1 MSPFGQRAERLLLAG
16 AGARRSKGKR
26 MFLIN
31 ALASALLLMLALSDL
46 RRRRLPNAIVA
57 AFAALYLAHAWF
69 GAESWA
75 GFERHLATGALTLV
89 LSALLFRFGWLGGGD
104 AKLFAA
110 VFLWSGPAHASTV
123 FFIVSLLGLLLALA
137 QLALRRMPRAA
148 GTNPDLGWLAP
159 ARGVPYGVAL
169 AAGGIAAIW
178 LSPAIGHAP
187 LLGHA
192 AWPLLIHARL
202 T

>member
-1 MSPFGQRAERLLLAG
+1 
-16 AGARRSKGKR
+16 

-31 ALASALLLMLALSDL
+31 ALASASLLTLALCDL

-57 AFAALYLAHAWF
+57 AFAMLYLAHAWF
-69 GAESWA
+69 GAQSWP
-75 GFERHLATGALTLV
+75 GFERHVAAGAVALV
-89 LSALLFRFGWLGGGD
+89 LSALMFRFGWLGGGD
-104 AKLFAA
+104 AKLFSA
-110 VFLWSGPAHASTV
+110 VFLWAGPAYANTV

-137 QLALRRMPRAA
+137 QLALRRTPREAA
-148 GTNPDLGWLAP
+148 TPPGLAWLAP

-169 AAGGIAAIW
+169 AAGGVAAVW
-178 LSPAIGHAP
+178 LPPALGHAP
-187 LLGHA
+187 VLGHA

>member
-1 MSPFGQRAERLLLAG
+1 
-16 AGARRSKGKR
+16 

-57 AFAALYLAHAWF
+57 AFAALYLAHAWLS
-69 GAESWA
+69 AQSLA
-75 GFERHLATGALTLV
+75 GFERHLATGALALV

-110 VFLWSGPAHASTV
+110 VFLWSGPAYASTV
-123 FFIVSLLGLLLALA
+123 FFIVSFLGLLLALA
-137 QLALRRMPRAA
+137 QLALRRAPSAA
-148 GTNPDLGWLAP
+148 AANPELGWLAP

-169 AAGGIAAIW
+169 AAGGVAAIW
-178 LSPAIGHAP
+178 LPPAPGYAP
-187 LLGHA
+187 VVGHA
-192 AWPLLIHARL
+192 AWLLLTNARL

>member
-1 MSPFGQRAERLLLAG
+1 
-16 AGARRSKGKR
+16 

-31 ALASALLLMLALSDL
+31 ALASALLLTLALSDL
-46 RRRRLPNAIVA
+46 RRRRLPNASVA
-57 AFAALYLAHAWF
+57 AFAALYLAHAWL
-69 GAESWA
+69 GAENST
-75 GFERHLATGALTLV
+75 GFEHHLATGALALV

-123 FFIVSLLGLLLALA
+123 FFIVSFLGLLLALA
-137 QLALRRMPRAA
+137 QLALRRVPSAA
-148 GTNPDLGWLAP
+148 AIDPDRGWLAP

-178 LSPAIGHAP
+178 LPPAIGHAP
-187 LLGHA
+187 VLGHA
-192 AWPLLIHARL
+192 AWSLLIHARL